1 MYFLRFIVFGA
12 FLFSLTHATYADDL
26 DNALRATYTACVGI
40 DDNLHELKVLAGIN
54 TAVTSVGTAA
64 GVGAAATGFVKA
76 AKDKE
81 IDKLEALLQKMQ
93 EISAQYQGETPTAEQ
108 KKNFFAEF
116 NNAYSTAIQDLT
128 TAQDHIDELTKKSK
142 TLGNWRTGL
151 LAGNTATN
159 IAGAAIAGTNRVD
172 SDLQSQIEK
181 CKSSVVNLRGAIMQ
195 AHING
200 SDVSEAETIASA
212 CGEYDYVDISKI
224 NKRGTG
230 AMVAS
235 SVGAATG
242 LAGTVTSGV
251 ANSNNVRDNNT
262 PEGKQHEKNLNT
274 AANILSVG
282 ATASSLTATVFNAT
296 QISAIKQV
304 ATVAEKCTGVL
315 K

>member
-1 MYFLRFIVFGA
+1 MRICLCLFLM
-12 FLFSLTHATYADDL
+12 FLLWPGYATEIALND
-26 DNALRATYTACVGI
+26 ALRATYTACVGI
-40 DDNLHELKVLAGIN
+40 DESLHELKVLAGIN

-81 IDKLEALLQKMQ
+81 ITVKLDKLREIEAKNPNVTSSETDWNVFSASLQSELESAKQ
-93 EISAQYQGETPTAEQ
+93 EIERYQVELAELNRQ
-108 KKNFFAEF
+108 
-116 NNAYSTAIQDLT
+116 
-128 TAQDHIDELTKKSK
+128 SK

-195 AHING
+195 ARING

-262 PEGKQHEKNLNT
+262 SEGKQHEKNLNT